1 MKEKIPIHESP
12 TTRAAGSLDFRPQ
25 DGKTD
30 EFQFAIIAFVTG
42 YATPGLYINNR
53 PVLKHPI
60 RIKIPLKKNSFWSKL
75 YLENTGMQRNSRV
88 NDHTV

>member
-42 YATPGLYINNR
+42 CATPGLYINNH
-53 PVLKHPI
+53 PV
-60 RIKIPLKKNSFWSKL
+60 
-75 YLENTGMQRNSRV
+75 
-88 NDHTV
+88 